1 MILMIEVKPY
11 RDSPSGKKEQIAAMF
26 DHIAPKY
33 DFLNHTLS
41 FGIDKMWRR
50 KAVRLLSDSSPETI
64 LDVATGTGDFAIA
77 ALKSGAKKITG
88 IDISREMVTLGQ
100 EKIRKLGLQEKITL
114 MTGDSES
121 IQFPDLTFDAATVG
135 FGVRNFENLAR
146 GLDELFRVLRHGGTL
161 CVLEFS
167 MPRQPLIRFGYQL
180 YAKNLMPWFGKL
192 VSGDKSAYTYLPE
205 SVKEF
210 PDGEKFITFMK
221 KSGFIDVR
229 EYRRTFGI
237 ATIYIGKKANSL
249 QLIANS

>member
-1 MILMIEVKPY
+1 MSELKPY
-11 RDSPSGKKEQIAAMF
+11 RDSSAGKKVQIATMF
-26 DHIAPKY
+26 DRIAPRY

-50 KAVRLLSDSSPETI
+50 KAIRLISNGKPETI

-88 IDISREMVTLGQ
+88 IDISKEMVAVGI
-100 EKIRKLGLQEKITL
+100 EKVRKLGLEDKIEL
-114 MTGDSES
+114 MTGDSEA
-121 IQFPDLTFDAATVG
+121 IQFPDMTFDAATVA
-135 FGVRNFENLAR
+135 FGVRNFENLGE
-146 GLDELFRVLRHGGTL
+146 GLDELFRVLKRGGTL

-167 MPRQPLIRFGYQL
+167 NPHQPLVKFGYNL
-180 YAKNLMPWFGKL
+180 YSRYLLPWFGRM

-221 KSGFIDVR
+221 ESGFVQIR
-229 EYRRTFGI
+229 EYRLTFGI
-237 ATIYIGKKANSL
+237 ATIYIGKKG
-249 QLIANS
+249 